1 VNVVSKGN
9 DGRQCIA
16 PQCTRARSR
25 TAPAR
30 IVKATRRWVG
40 TPYHDQASVRGVGCD
55 CLGLL
60 RGVWREYVG
69 PEPLGLT
76 GPVPP
81 YSRDWGE
88 AGPVE
93 VLAEA
98 ARAAMIELDV
108 ADARTGDVVLF
119 RMRTG
124 AIAKHCG
131 ILSGRGRNGR
141 SHRSGGTHRFIHAY
155 ERTGVIEEPLTPAWQ
170 RRIAYA
176 FRFPDP
182 VKRKT

>member
-1 VNVVSKGN
+1 MN
-9 DGRQCIA
+9 
-16 PQCTRARSR
+16 RSR

-30 IVKATRRWVG
+30 IVKATRRWIG

-60 RGVWREYVG
+60 RGVWRDFVG
-69 PEPLGLT
+69 PEPML
-76 GPVPP
+76 VPP
-81 YSRDWGE
+81 YSHDWGE

-108 ADARTGDVVLF
+108 ADARTGNVILF
-119 RMRTG
+119 RMRPG

-131 ILSGRGRNGR
+131 ILSGHGRNGR
-141 SHRSGGTHRFIHAY
+141 SRRFIHAY
-155 ERTGVIEEPLTPAWQ
+155 ERTGVIEEYLTPAWQ
-170 RRIAYA
+170 RRVAFA
-176 FRFPDP
+176 FRFPDRI
-182 VKRKT
+182 KRKT

>member
-1 VNVVSKGN
+1 M
-9 DGRQCIA
+9 R
-16 PQCTRARSR
+16 RSR

-30 IVKATRRWVG
+30 IVKATRRWIG
-40 TPYHDQASVRGVGCD
+40 TPYHDQASMRGVGCD

-60 RGVWREYVG
+60 RGVWRDVVG
-69 PEPLGLT
+69 PEPM
-76 GPVPP
+76 PIPP

-108 ADARTGDVVLF
+108 AEARTGDVILF
-119 RMRTG
+119 RMRKG
-124 AIAKHCG
+124 AMAKHCG
-131 ILSGRGRNGR
+131 ILSGKDCSGR
-141 SHRSGGTHRFIHAY
+141 SRFIHAY
-155 ERTGVIEEPLTPAWQ
+155 ERTGVIEEHRTAAWQ

-176 FRFPDP
+176 FRFPTPD
-182 VKRKT
+182 KRKTR

>member
-1 VNVVSKGN
+1 MNTDVSKGN
-9 DGRQCIA
+9 GGRQRNA
-16 PQCTRARSR
+16 QQCARARAN

-30 IVKATRRWVG
+30 IVKATRCWIG

-60 RGVWREYVG
+60 RGVWRDVIG
-69 PEPLGLT
+69 PEPLDDT
-76 GPVPP
+76 RPVPP

-88 AGPVE
+88 MGPTE
-93 VLAEA
+93 ILAEA
-98 ARAAMIELDV
+98 ARAAMAELDV
-108 ADARTGDVVLF
+108 SGARTGDVILF
-119 RMRTG
+119 RMRAG

-131 ILSGRGRNGR
+131 ILSGQG
-141 SHRSGGTHRFIHAY
+141 SFIHAY
-155 ERTGVIEEPLTPAWQ
+155 ARTGVIEELLTPAWQ

-182 VKRKT
+182 AKRKT